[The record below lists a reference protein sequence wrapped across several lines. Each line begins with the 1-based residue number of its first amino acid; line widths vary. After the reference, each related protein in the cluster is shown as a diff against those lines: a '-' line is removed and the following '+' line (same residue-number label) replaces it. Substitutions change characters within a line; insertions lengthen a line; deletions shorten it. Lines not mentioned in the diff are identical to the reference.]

1 MARCLERPTV
11 DPLLP
16 RRALIEELFSSY
28 AESRVRAAEAVFR
41 ATAACNRSLH
51 LLDELHRLRS
61 QARAAAA
68 AAAARN
74 AAANFAEDADGDAVA
89 VATQSIA
96 TPSRFGVRA

>member
-16 RRALIEELFSSY
+16 RRALIEELFSSS

-51 LLDELHRLRS
+51 LLDELHRIRAE
-61 QARAAAA
+61 ARTAREARGDALAAAA
-68 AAAARN
+68 ESLAA
-74 AAANFAEDADGDAVA
+74 
-89 VATQSIA
+89 
-96 TPSRFGVRA
+96 PSRSGVPA